1 MDEHGMYFG
10 KNELYNIIRSC
21 GGTWNDSKKRPIICI
36 MKSIECDGLYWAIPV
51 GNYEHRDD
59 KAKQRIQKYLNF
71 DKKDIRSCFYHIGN
85 TNEKSI
91 FFISDVIPFTD
102 SYIDREYLNKSG
114 RIHIVKNKVLLSA
127 LKYKLG
133 RILEFENRKPN
144 YFRQNITSVKEYMI
158 YEIKS
163 TKPDET

>member
-71 DKKDIRSCFYHIGN
+71 DKKTFARV
-85 TNEKSI
+85 SI
-91 FFISDVIPFTD
+91 ILGTQM
-102 SYIDREYLNKSG
+102 
-114 RIHIVKNKVLLSA
+114 KNL
-127 LKYKLG
+127 
-133 RILEFENRKPN
+133 
-144 YFRQNITSVKEYMI
+144 YFL
-158 YEIKS
+158 
-163 TKPDET
+163 